1 MNKIYPQPKHKT
13 RVIMTG
19 LTGPLITPSGKK
31 KTMHL
36 LYTSIKK

>member
-31 KTMHL
+31 KNNAPTVQFN
-36 LYTSIKK
+36 